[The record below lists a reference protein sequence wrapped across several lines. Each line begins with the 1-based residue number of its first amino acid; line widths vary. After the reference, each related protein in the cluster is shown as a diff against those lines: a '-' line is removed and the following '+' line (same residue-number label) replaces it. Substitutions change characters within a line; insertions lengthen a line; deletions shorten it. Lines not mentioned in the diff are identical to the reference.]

1 MENKKIAV
9 IAGTPVDT
17 KMGADFLNSKG
28 LNAFS
33 YPVSQDPRE
42 QLLFQTL
49 PVEQRKE
56 ELLKLISKIKDDKM
70 DAIFV
75 YCNSLSASI
84 DFHEDVYKR
93 QVDDTK
99 NLYSIYQ
106 NCTSPLLSVLMLV
119 S

>member
-49 PVEQRKE
+49 PV
-56 ELLKLISKIKDDKM
+56 
-70 DAIFV
+70 
-75 YCNSLSASI
+75 
-84 DFHEDVYKR
+84 
-93 QVDDTK
+93 
-99 NLYSIYQ
+99 
-106 NCTSPLLSVLMLV
+106 
-119 S
+119 